1 MSYQPADHKINN
13 ENKFIDIA
21 VNQNL
26 TLAILALDLIE
37 MNEQL
42 MEGKDKNNRE
52 KPKSFWFIIKE
63 YCSNLFVSSSKW
75 NLLY

>member
-1 MSYQPADHKINN
+1 MSYKPADHKINN

-42 MEGKDKNNRE
+42 KEGSDKNNRE
-52 KPKSFWFIIKE
+52 KPKSFWLTIKA
-63 YCSNLFVSSSKW
+63 YCNNLFVSSSK
-75 NLLY
+75 

>member
-1 MSYQPADHKINN
+1 MSYKPTDHKTNN
-13 ENKFIDIA
+13 ENKFIDFA

-42 MEGKDKNNRE
+42 KEGSDKNNRE
-52 KPKSFWFIIKE
+52 KPKSFWLTIKA
-63 YCSNLFVSSSKW
+63 YCNNLFVSSSK
-75 NLLY
+75 

>member
-1 MSYQPADHKINN
+1 MSYKPSDHRTNN
-13 ENKFIDIA
+13 ENKFIEFA

-42 MEGKDKNNRE
+42 KEGKDKTNRE
-52 KPKSFWFIIKE
+52 KPKSFWFSIKA
-63 YCSNLFVSSSKW
+63 YCSNLFAPYSK
-75 NLLY
+75 

>member
-1 MSYQPADHKINN
+1 MTYKPADHKVNN
-13 ENKFIDIA
+13 ENKLVEIA

-42 MEGKDKNNRE
+42 KEGKDKNNRK
-52 KPKSFWFIIKE
+52 KPKSFWFTIKE
-63 YCSNLFVSSSKW
+63 YYSNLFAFSSK
-75 NLLY
+75 

>member
-1 MSYQPADHKINN
+1 MSYKPADHKINN

-42 MEGKDKNNRE
+42 KQGKDKNNPE
-52 KPKSFWFIIKE
+52 KPKSFWFTIKA
-63 YCSNLFVSSSKW
+63 YCSNLFDSFSK
-75 NLLY
+75 